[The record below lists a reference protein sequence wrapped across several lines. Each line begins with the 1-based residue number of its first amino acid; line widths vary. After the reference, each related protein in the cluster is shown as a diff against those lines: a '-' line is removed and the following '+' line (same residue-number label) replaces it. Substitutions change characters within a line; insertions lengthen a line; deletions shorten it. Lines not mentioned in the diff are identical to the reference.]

1 MYRDECILVV
11 RVRLLRF
18 FRASEAG
25 APRASN
31 DRRRRQRPRRDSIDA
46 DARLTRGIRPRN
58 VQDEKDAIIGHDS
71 KYASHRFIPDQP
83 RGKLHRAFSVFL
95 FDENHRLLLQQ
106 RAASKITFPSLW
118 TNTCC
123 SHPLYGY
130 EPSEV
135 DTDED
140 VRSGSVPG
148 AKRAAIRKLKHELG
162 VASSAVPLEKFKYLT
177 RLHYCAADAF
187 ATNQD
192 VSGGPWGEHEMD
204 YILFIKPETRVAFE
218 PNPEEVDD
226 AKWVT
231 RDELREMMDPKSGL
245 RWSPWF
251 RIIAEKFLDKW
262 WADLDNC
269 LTTDAHVDL
278 ETVHEVM

>member
-11 RVRLLRF
+11 REGLPRF
-18 FRASEAG
+18 FRA
-25 APRASN
+25 PRGGRRARPTAFRTTPIATSTFALRTHP
-31 DRRRRQRPRRDSIDA
+31 DRPAVSATQDA
-46 DARLTRGIRPRN
+46 
-58 VQDEKDAIIGHDS
+58 KDAIVGHDS

-83 RGKLHRAFSVFL
+83 KGKLHRAFSVFL
-95 FDENHRLLLQQ
+95 FDENDRLLLQQ
-106 RAASKITFPSLW
+106 RASSKITFPSLW

-135 DTDED
+135 DTERDIK
-140 VRSGSVPG
+140 SGAVPG
-148 AKRAAIRKLKHELG
+148 AKRAAIRKLEHELG
-162 VASSAVPLEKFKYLT
+162 VAPASVPLSKFKYLT
-177 RLHYCAADAF
+177 RLHYCAADHF
-187 ATNQD
+187 ATNQE
-192 VSGGPWGEHEMD
+192 SNGGPWGEHEMD
-204 YILFIKPETRVAFE
+204 YILFIKPETRVAIE

-226 AKWVT
+226 FRWVT

-251 RIIAEKFLDKW
+251 RIIADKFLDTW
-262 WADLDNC
+262 WGDLENC
-269 LTTDAHVDL
+269 LNTEKHVDL